1 MSEEKNIKKEEGFT
15 EPLFERMKYGAPEL
29 MKVYKKF
36 ALGGLII
43 AIFFHAFFIA
53 AYAFSEYIEAKR
65 KEEELRKRQEVVL
78 KDIQTT
84 QKEEDESDKSEAP
97 PEIQEAEQ
105 IKQVKDLEQLNPEPA
120 AREKADIDKLKSVE
134 QQMQET
140 RNIGKED
147 IEGKDII
154 SEGPIRSKEDVK
166 KIEEVVKQEE
176 KKDITKTDKEKTY
189 KQFEV
194 DKAPQAVNLSSV
206 RASMRYP
213 EIAKQNGIEGRV
225 SVQVLVGTDGSVIQ
239 VGSYNGPD
247 VFRDEVMSKVTA
259 LRFTPAIQQGNA
271 VKCWVTVPFNFTL
284 KQEGFKKKDDEEKKE
299 EKEEKKEKKEQP
311 KNEEN

>member
-1 MSEEKNIKKEEGFT
+1 MPDEKNINQQVGFT
-15 EPLFERMKYGAPEL
+15 EPLFEKMKYGAPEL

-36 ALGGLII
+36 ALGGLIV

-78 KDIQTT
+78 KDIQST
-84 QKEEDESDKSEAP
+84 QSEEESDKSEAP
-97 PEIQEAEQ
+97 PEVEEVQQ
-105 IKQVKDLEQLNPEPA
+105 VKQVKDLEQLNPEPA

-134 QQMQET
+134 EQMKET

-154 SEGPIRSKEDVK
+154 SEGPIRTKEDVK

-176 KKDITKTDKEKTY
+176 KKEITKVDKEKTY

-194 DKAPQAVNLSSV
+194 DKAPQAVNLAAV

-299 EKEEKKEKKEQP
+299 EKEEKKEQPKKE
-311 KNEEN
+311 EN